1 MSLRISLIAASVC
14 LATACVSVL
23 PEPEAPEALYR
34 VEAVSELSGL
44 SQDLIVREPEA
55 PRLISGQNMIS
66 EGADGGLRVV
76 RGVEWSGPSTRQIQL
91 AIVNSFKIGEAGNAV
106 LPEIGV
112 LAEFELASQLKVL
125 RLRGDTGMCEMA
137 VSLISSR
144 DRSLLAR
151 TQITARQEARSG
163 SARDRALALKDAA
176 SDCAAQATQFAI
188 DTLSNLS

>member
-1 MSLRISLIAASVC
+1 MSLRISIIAASVC

-34 VEAVSELSGL
+34 VEAVNELSGL

-91 AIVNSFKIGEAGNAV
+91 AIVNSFEIGEAGNAV
-106 LPEIGV
+106 LPELGV

-188 DTLSNLS
+188 DTLSDLS

>member
-1 MSLRISLIAASVC
+1 MSLRISTIAASVC

>member
-1 MSLRISLIAASVC
+1 MSLRISIIAASVC

-23 PEPEAPEALYR
+23 PKPEAPEALYR

-137 VSLISSR
+137 VSLSASR

-151 TQITARQEARSG
+151 TQNAARQEARSG

>member
-1 MSLRISLIAASVC
+1 MSLRISIIAASVC